1 MQTLSVAQ
9 GSQAWID
16 ARKDYLTASE
26 APAALGVSKY
36 TTRTDLLRQKSTGIE
51 KEIDPYTQTLFDQGH
66 VAEAGARAMAE
77 EVIGLELYP
86 VTGTSTVEELQLLA
100 SFDGMSMDEEII
112 WEHKLYG
119 EGLAESVRS
128 GNLDPHYT
136 VQMDQQLFVSGAKKC
151 LFMTSDG
158 TPANM
163 AWCWYESS
171 KEKFDALIAG
181 WKQFSRDLAE
191 YVPAVTEAK
200 PVGRTPETMPALR
213 IEVTG
218 MVTASNLQAYRDHA
232 LAIFS
237 GINRELT
244 TDQHFADAEKTVK
257 WCEEVESKLK
267 AAKEHA
273 LSQTESIDALFK
285 TIDDITAEA
294 RTVRLELDKLVTKRK
309 VEVKDA
315 IIVKARTA
323 YDQHEKDLIKETGG
337 PWIVLRQPDFAGAAK
352 GKRTVASIQDA
363 VDTVLANAKIE
374 ADASA
379 KRIRANLAC
388 IKEDGAEYEF
398 LFADKLALIGKPLE
412 DLQLIVKARI
422 AEHRAAEERRQEQ
435 ERARIR
441 AEEEQRAAAKVREA
455 QEAEDALIA
464 SIWKNARRIEFDS
477 VPYIQK
483 AIGIF
488 ESGAKDWEN
497 DPRPRVVDAIA
508 SAREEMA
515 GKLEVAKTREQAAQE
530 AEAAKA
536 AEQPAPAIA
545 QAAPAPMAVS
555 RPALPH
561 AAPASVPTLRLG
573 QINERLAP
581 IALTAEGLATLG
593 FRHSATDK
601 AAKLYHESDFGPI
614 CAALVVHIQLA
625 ACASPQQQ
633 AA

>member
-1 MQTLSVAQ
+1 MTERVTHNLVQ
-9 GSQAWID
+9 GSPEWLEF
-16 ARKDYLTASE
+16 RLHHFGASE
-26 APAALGVSKY
+26 AAAMLGLSKAVK
-36 TTRTDLLRQKSTGIE
+36 RTELLHMKHTGTAKEFSDWVQENILDKGHEVEALARPIIE
-51 KEIDPYTQTLFDQGH
+51 MTLGED
-66 VAEAGARAMAE
+66 
-77 EVIGLELYP
+77 LYP
-86 VTGTSTVEELQLLA
+86 MVFSRGKMSA
-100 SFDGMSMDEEII
+100 SCDGLTMLEDIAWENKQRNKALYESIAKGVLPDE
-112 WEHKLYG
+112 HMPQ
-119 EGLAESVRS
+119 A
-128 GNLDPHYT
+128 
-136 VQMDQQLFVSGAKKC
+136 QQVLMVSGASLLKFSC
-151 LFMTSDG
+151 SDG
-158 TPANM
+158 TEEGTVTMDVLPDPA
-163 AWCWYESS
+163 WQQHLIDGWTQF
-171 KEKFDALIAG
+171 EK
-181 WKQFSRDLAE
+181 DLAE
-191 YVPAVTEAK
+191 YVPVVTESK

-232 LAIFS
+232 MEVFGS
-237 GINRELT
+237 INRELT

-257 WCEEVESKLK
+257 WCEEVESRLK

-309 VEVKDA
+309 AEVKDA

-363 VDTVLANAKIE
+363 VDTVLANAKID

-388 IKEDGAEYEF
+388 IKEDGAGYEF

-412 DLQLIVKARI
+412 DLQLVVKTRI
-422 AEHRAAEERRQEQ
+422 ADHKAAEEKRK
-435 ERARIR
+435 A
-441 AEEEQRAAAKVREA
+441 
-455 QEAEDALIA
+455 DAL
-464 SIWKNARRIEFDS
+464 
-477 VPYIQK
+477 
-483 AIGIF
+483 
-488 ESGAKDWEN
+488 
-497 DPRPRVVDAIA
+497 
-508 SAREEMA
+508 AREE
-515 GKLEVAKTREQAAQE
+515 
-530 AEAAKA
+530 AEKAKA
-536 AEQPAPAIA
+536 AAVVMPTPVATVAQPAPVT
-545 QAAPAPMAVS
+545 APAKQVQ
-555 RPALPH
+555 PAPWPFDE
-561 AAPASVPTLRLG
+561 AARTIASGTPTLRLG
-573 QINERLAP
+573 VINERLTP

-593 FRHSATDK
+593 FKHAATDK

>member
-1 MQTLSVAQ
+1 MTERVTHNLVQ
-9 GSQAWID
+9 GSPEWLEF
-16 ARKDYLTASE
+16 RLHHFGASE
-26 APAALGVSKY
+26 AAAMLGLSK
-36 TTRTDLLRQKSTGIE
+36 TVKRTELLHMKHTGTAKEFSDWVQANILDYGHEVEALARPIIE
-51 KEIDPYTQTLFDQGH
+51 MSLGED
-66 VAEAGARAMAE
+66 
-77 EVIGLELYP
+77 LYP
-86 VTGTSTVEELQLLA
+86 MVFSRGKMSASCDGLTMLEDIAWENKQRNKALYESIANGVLPEEHMPQA
-100 SFDGMSMDEEII
+100 
-112 WEHKLYG
+112 
-119 EGLAESVRS
+119 
-128 GNLDPHYT
+128 
-136 VQMDQQLFVSGAKKC
+136 QQVLMVSGARLLKFSC
-151 LFMTSDG
+151 SDG
-158 TPANM
+158 TEEGTVTMDVLPNPAWQQRLIDGW
-163 AWCWYESS
+163 AQF
-171 KEKFDALIAG
+171 EK
-181 WKQFSRDLAE
+181 DLAE

-309 VEVKDA
+309 AEVKDA

-323 YDQHEKDLIKETGG
+323 YDQHEKELIKETGG

-379 KRIRANLAC
+379 KRIRANLTC

-412 DLQLIVKARI
+412 DLQLIVKTRI
-422 AEHRAAEERRQEQ
+422 AEHKAAEEKRK
-435 ERARIR
+435 A
-441 AEEEQRAAAKVREA
+441 
-455 QEAEDALIA
+455 DAL
-464 SIWKNARRIEFDS
+464 
-477 VPYIQK
+477 
-483 AIGIF
+483 
-488 ESGAKDWEN
+488 
-497 DPRPRVVDAIA
+497 
-508 SAREEMA
+508 AREE
-515 GKLEVAKTREQAAQE
+515 
-530 AEAAKA
+530 AEKAKA
-536 AEQPAPAIA
+536 ATVVTPAPVATAAQPAPVTEPAKQVTA
-545 QAAPAPMAVS
+545 PWVAPAVS
-555 RPALPH
+555 TPKGA
-561 AAPASVPTLRLG
+561 PTLRLG

-593 FRHSATDK
+593 FKHSATDK
-601 AAKLYHESDFGPI
+601 AAKLYFESEFEPI
-614 CAALVVHIQLA
+614 CAALVRHLEA
-625 ACASPQQQ
+625 ALQKQ